1 MVHVVVGDDEDD
13 GGGAEG
19 HPLLWSFPIPSVG
32 HEDWADGPLDAPGQG
47 AVLDAALNPRELGA
61 QQLQQAAPE
70 LPEGQEEEKRERG
83 TQSGSQFNVET

>member
-1 MVHVVVGDDEDD
+1 MVHVIAGDDEDN

-47 AVLDAALNPRELGA
+47 AVLDAVLNP
-61 QQLQQAAPE
+61 
-70 LPEGQEEEKRERG
+70 
-83 TQSGSQFNVET
+83 